1 MMRTSP
7 RFALSIG
14 AAALFAGCGGSQPPI
29 GANITS
35 AGTQAPSHHRI
46 FHYTGGEQSF
56 EVPPGV
62 TDVRILA
69 TGGVGSSG
77 DPPTFASRRSGGGAA
92 VTLGA
97 TIPVTP
103 GERLA
108 VFVGGSGITGGFNGG
123 SGSGCEP
130 GRRCYGRVGA
140 PLTYGGGATDWV
152 TALSW
157 ARAAGAAALTV
168 AGARLTPIAS
178 STP

>member
-130 GRRCYGRVGA
+130 GRRCYGW
-140 PLTYGGGATDWV
+140 GGGASD
-152 TALSW
+152 
-157 ARAAGAAALTV
+157 
-168 AGARLTPIAS
+168 
-178 STP
+178 